1 MEVIVPDHGFDR
13 KSRVFRDFIKYLT
26 EVKASDRPQ
35 LMKFLSGSRRMHTG
49 GFAALNPR
57 LTVVL
62 KKVEGVSNAAPDL
75 HLPSVS
81 TCAKYLKIPGY
92 SSYEVLKSKFNQ
104 AIWEGADNFTLS

>member
-1 MEVIVPDHGFDR
+1 
-13 KSRVFRDFIKYLT
+13 
-26 EVKASDRPQ
+26 
-35 LMKFLSGSRRMHTG
+35 MHAG

-62 KKVEGVSNAAPDL
+62 KKVEGISDAAPDL

-92 SSYEVLKSKFNQ
+92 SSYDVLKTKFNQ

>member
-1 MEVIVPDHGFDR
+1 
-13 KSRVFRDFIKYLT
+13 
-26 EVKASDRPQ
+26 
-35 LMKFLSGSRRMHTG
+35 MHAG

-62 KKVEGVSNAAPDL
+62 KKVENVSKAGSDQ

-92 SSYEVLKSKFNQ
+92 SSYEVLKIKF
-104 AIWEGADNFTLS
+104 T

>member
-1 MEVIVPDHGFDR
+1 MEVIMPDHGFDR
-13 KSRVFRDFIKYLT
+13 QSRVFRDFIKYLT
-26 EVKASDRPQ
+26 EVKPSDRSQ
-35 LMKFLSGSRRMHTG
+35 LMKFLSGSKRMQNG
-49 GFAALNPR
+49 GFASLNPR

-92 SSYEVLKSKFNQ
+92 SSFEVLKAKFEQ

>member
-1 MEVIVPDHGFDR
+1 
-13 KSRVFRDFIKYLT
+13 
-26 EVKASDRPQ
+26 
-35 LMKFLSGSRRMHTG
+35 MKFLSGSKRMHAG

-62 KKVEGVSNAAPDL
+62 KKVDGISNAAPDL

-92 SSYEVLKSKFNQ
+92 SSYEVLKTKFN
-104 AIWEGADNFTLS
+104 

>member
-1 MEVIVPDHGFDR
+1 MDVIVPDHGFDR
-13 KSRVFRDFIKYLT
+13 QSRVFRDFIRYLT
-26 EVKASDRPQ
+26 EVKPSDRLQ
-35 LMKFLSGSRRMHTG
+35 LMKFLSGSRRMQSG

-92 SSYEVLKSKFNQ
+92 SSYEVLKAKFN
-104 AIWEGADNFTLS
+104 

>member
-1 MEVIVPDHGFDR
+1 MAAIIPDHGFDR
-13 KSRVFRDFIKYLT
+13 QSRVFREFIRFLT
-26 EVKASDRPQ
+26 EVKPNDRSQ
-35 LMKFLSGSRRMHTG
+35 LMKFLSGSKRMQNG

-62 KKVEGVSNAAPDL
+62 KKVDGVSNAPPDS

-92 SSYEVLKSKFNQ
+92 SSYEVLKKQFNQ
-104 AIWEGADNFTLS
+104 AMWEGADNFTLS